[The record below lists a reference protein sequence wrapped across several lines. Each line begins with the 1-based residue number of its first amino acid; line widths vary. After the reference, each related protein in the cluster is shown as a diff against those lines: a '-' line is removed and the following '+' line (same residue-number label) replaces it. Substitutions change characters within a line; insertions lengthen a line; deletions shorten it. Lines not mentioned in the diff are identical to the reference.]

1 MDAGAAARDVLGRV
15 RFLTTGLESMT
26 RARANFVRS
35 AFALIFGAALLAAS
49 PAVQAGTGND
59 AALVMDA
66 ESGRVLYARSG
77 DAARAPASLTK
88 IMTLYMLFDQ
98 IKAGRMTLAD
108 EISISANAAAQ
119 KPTKLGVKK
128 GDTITVEQA
137 IYALVIQSANDV
149 AVAVAEH
156 IGGSEQAFARM
167 MTQRARDL
175 GMKRTTFRNPSGL
188 PDPGQIT
195 TARDMA
201 ILSRAVMRN
210 HPDLYRYFS
219 ATEFTFRGKTTK
231 THNRVL
237 TSLAGANGIKT
248 GYTRASGYNLTTSAE
263 RNGKRLIGVVLGGD
277 SWKERDEEMKA
288 MLEAWFKQLSRRP
301 NLVAS
306 YGSGVTMAAA
316 EPVPAPVPAAPA
328 PQPMTVAALEA
339 KEILAPSTPAP
350 APVAK
355 PVEARRVVA
364 MAPIPDEP
372 EAAPAPAPKKAKPV
386 YVAYYVPH
394 PKAKPARVGGETR
407 TAKAKTK
414 TKVEVAEGDTGD
426 DRVLPLST
434 LVSND
439 SDDIATLIAANY
451 SGDEPAPAPK
461 AKKTSG
467 DWGIQIG
474 AFDSRKA
481 AEHEIARARKAA
493 KRSVGSADDM
503 VMNVTNGEGR
513 TFYRAR
519 FTGFSNA
526 DAQAACK
533 SLKGEG
539 FKCVTFSTAT
549 ASAN

>member
-1 MDAGAAARDVLGRV
+1 
-15 RFLTTGLESMT
+15 MT
-26 RARANFVRS
+26 RAYGTMVRF
-35 AFALIFGAALLAAS
+35 AFAFIFGAAMLASA
-49 PAVQAGTGND
+49 PAAYAGTGND

-66 ESGRVLYARSG
+66 ETGRVLYARSG

-88 IMTLYMLFDQ
+88 IMTLYLLFDQ

-108 EISISANAAAQ
+108 EISISGNAASQ

-128 GDTITVEQA
+128 GDKITVEQA

-188 PDPGQIT
+188 PDAGQIT

-237 TSLAGANGIKT
+237 TGLAGANGIKT

-277 SWKERDEEMKA
+277 SWKARDDEMKA
-288 MLEAWFKQLSRRP
+288 MLEAWFAQLKRRP

-306 YGSGVTMAAA
+306 YGSGVTVAS
-316 EPVPAPVPAAPA
+316 APA
-328 PQPMTVAALEA
+328 PQPMTVAAVEPV
-339 KEILAPSTPAP
+339 KAPPPVPA
-350 APVAK
+350 AK
-355 PVEARRVVA
+355 PEERRVVA

-372 EAAPAPAPKKAKPV
+372 EAEAAPAPAPAPVARKAKPV
-386 YVAYYVPH
+386 YVAYYVPK
-394 PKAKPARVGGETR
+394 PQAKPSRFGGDTR
-407 TAKAKTK
+407 TAKAST
-414 TKVEVAEGDTGD
+414 VEVAEGDTGEA
-426 DRVLPLST
+426 RVLPLST
-434 LVSND
+434 LVANEK
-439 SDDIATLIAANY
+439 DDIGTLIAANY
-451 SGDEPAPAPK
+451 SGDEPTAEAPRKAK
-461 AKKTSG
+461 AKKTAG

-481 AEHEIARARKAA
+481 AEHELSRARAATKRVAA
-493 KRSVGSADDM
+493 AEDM

-519 FTGFSNA
+519 FVGYSNA

-533 SLKGEG
+533 ALKSEG
-539 FKCVTFSTAT
+539 FKCVTFSSAT

>member
-1 MDAGAAARDVLGRV
+1 
-15 RFLTTGLESMT
+15 MT

-35 AFALIFGAALLAAS
+35 AVALILSALMLAAS
-49 PAVQAGTGND
+49 PARAGTGND

-88 IMTLYMLFDQ
+88 IMTLYLIFDQ
-98 IKAGRMTLAD
+98 IKAGRMSLTD
-108 EISISANAAAQ
+108 EITISANAAAQ
-119 KPTKLGVKK
+119 KPTKLGAKK
-128 GDTITVEQA
+128 GAVITVEQA
-137 IYALVIQSANDV
+137 IYSLIIISANDV

-156 IGGSEQAFARM
+156 IGGSEQKFAQM

-188 PDPGQIT
+188 PDAGQIT

-219 ATEFTFRGKTTK
+219 ATEFTYNGKTSK

-237 TSLAGANGIKT
+237 TGLAGANGIKT
-248 GYTRASGYNLTTSAE
+248 GYTRASGFNLTTSAE
-263 RNGKRLIGVVLGGD
+263 RNGKRLIGVILGGD
-277 SWKERDEEMKA
+277 SWKERDNEMKA
-288 MLEAWFKQLSRRP
+288 MLEAWFTQLSRRP

-306 YGSGVTMAAA
+306 YGSGATVAS
-316 EPVPAPVPAAPA
+316 VPA
-328 PQPMTVAALEA
+328 PQPMTVAAIEPAKPAPKPMTVAAVEA
-339 KEILAPSTPAP
+339 AEILAPSAAP
-350 APVAK
+350 EP
-355 PVEARRVVA
+355 RRVVA

-372 EAAPAPAPKKAKPV
+372 EAAPAPKKAKPV
-386 YVAYYVPH
+386 YVAYYVPQ
-394 PKAKPARVGGETR
+394 PQAKPARVGGVTR
-407 TAKAKTK
+407 TAKTK
-414 TKVEVAEGDTGD
+414 AKVEVAEGDTGD

-434 LVSND
+434 LTEGRSND
-439 SDDIATLIAANY
+439 DIGTLIATDF
-451 SGDEPAPAPK
+451 SGDEPAPTRT
-461 AKKTSG
+461 AKGKSG

-481 AEHEIARARKAA
+481 AKHEITRARSAA
-493 KRSVGSADDM
+493 KRVVANADEMIMD
-503 VMNVTNGEGR
+503 VTNGEGR

-519 FTGFSNA
+519 FTGFTNS

-533 SLKGEG
+533 SLKSEG
-539 FKCVTFSTAT
+539 FKCVTFSSAT

>member
-1 MDAGAAARDVLGRV
+1 
-15 RFLTTGLESMT
+15 MT

-35 AFALIFGAALLAAS
+35 AVAFIFGAAMLAAS
-49 PAVQAGTGND
+49 PAVHAGTGND

-88 IMTLYMLFDQ
+88 IMTLYLLFDQ

-108 EISISANAAAQ
+108 EISISANAASQ

-128 GDTITVEQA
+128 GDKITVEQA

-188 PDPGQIT
+188 PDAGQIT

-288 MLEAWFKQLSRRP
+288 MLEAWFTQLNRRP

-316 EPVPAPVPAAPA
+316 APAPAPAAVE
-328 PQPMTVAALEA
+328 PQPMTVAAIEA
-339 KEILAPSTPAP
+339 KEILAPSVPAP
-350 APVAK
+350 APAPK
-355 PVEARRVVA
+355 PAEARRVVA

-372 EAAPAPAPKKAKPV
+372 EAAPAPTPKKAKPV
-386 YVAYYVPH
+386 YVAYYVPQ
-394 PKAKPARVGGETR
+394 PQAKPSKIGGATR
-407 TAKAKTK
+407 TAKVK

-439 SDDIATLIAANY
+439 SDDIASLISANY
-451 SGDEPAPAPK
+451 SGDEPAPARK
-461 AKKTSG
+461 AKKSAG

-481 AEHEIARARKAA
+481 AEHEIARARKAS
-493 KRSVGSADDM
+493 KRAVGAADDM
-503 VMNVTNGEGR
+503 VMNVTNEAGR

-519 FTGFSNA
+519 FTGFTNA

>member
-1 MDAGAAARDVLGRV
+1 
-15 RFLTTGLESMT
+15 MT

-35 AFALIFGAALLAAS
+35 AMAFILGAAMLAVS
-49 PAVQAGTGND
+49 PAAHAGTGND

-88 IMTLYMLFDQ
+88 IMTLYLVFDQ
-98 IKAGRMTLAD
+98 IKAGRMSLSD
-108 EISISANAAAQ
+108 EITISANAAAQ

-128 GDTITVEQA
+128 GDKITVEQA

-156 IGGSEQAFARM
+156 VGGSEQQFARM

-188 PDPGQIT
+188 PDAGQIT

-237 TSLAGANGIKT
+237 TSLNGANGIKT

-277 SWKERDEEMKA
+277 SGKERDAEMKA
-288 MLEAWFKQLSRRP
+288 MLEAWFKQLERRP

-306 YGSGVTMAAA
+306 YGSGVTIAS
-316 EPVPAPVPAAPA
+316 APA
-328 PQPMTVAALEA
+328 PQPMAVAAVEPKA
-339 KEILAPSTPAP
+339 
-350 APVAK
+350 APVPK
-355 PVEARRVVA
+355 PEPEVRRVVA

-372 EAAPAPAPKKAKPV
+372 EAAPAPKKAKPV
-386 YVAYYVPH
+386 HVAYYVPQ
-394 PKAKPARVGGETR
+394 PQAKPARVGGVTR
-407 TAKAKTK
+407 TAKAKT
-414 TKVEVAEGDTGD
+414 TEVAEGDTGE

-439 SDDIATLIAANY
+439 SDSIATLIAANY
-451 SGDEPAPAPK
+451 SDTPGEAPRKVKK
-461 AKKTSG
+461 AAAG

-481 AEHEIARARKAA
+481 AEHEIARARSAS
-493 KRSVGSADDM
+493 KRSVGDADEM
-503 VMNVTNGEGR
+503 VMNVTNAEGR

-533 SLKGEG
+533 ALKGEG